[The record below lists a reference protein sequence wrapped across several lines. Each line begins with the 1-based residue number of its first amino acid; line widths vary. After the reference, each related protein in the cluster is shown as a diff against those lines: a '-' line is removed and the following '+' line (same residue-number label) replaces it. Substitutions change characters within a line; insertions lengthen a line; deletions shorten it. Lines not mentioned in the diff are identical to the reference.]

1 MNALNQPRKVDST
14 LCQNNGVY
22 WNQLFSKYHIKPIVS
37 SMMIDH
43 YNYNTPELI
52 YYHTLGVRLVRYSYA
67 TLTLHK
73 RYKYV
78 QNAGH
83 LVVIRW
89 NTSLHVAH
97 TLRVR

>member
-1 MNALNQPRKVDST
+1 
-14 LCQNNGVY
+14 
-22 WNQLFSKYHIKPIVS
+22 
-37 SMMIDH
+37 MMINN
-43 YNYNTPELI
+43 NYNTPELI

-83 LVVIRW
+83 SFVIRW

-97 TLRVR
+97 MLRVRWKNATHTQCIRSSNVNILLKKKV